1 MSSLHGIGVFLKV
14 VETRNFSEAGRG
26 LGVTTSAVSAT
37 VQRLEQKLGVRLL
50 NRTTRRVV
58 PTAEGLEF
66 YRRCKQIVA
75 DLEQA
80 EVSAGSSSLPS
91 GNLRVGA
98 PLGLGRIWLIPRLA
112 EFINSYPAVSLEV
125 ALGDTFPASSHEL
138 FDCFIHV
145 GEIRPSRMIVRKLA
159 SVNYVACA
167 SPQYLRERGWPQT
180 PEDLKNHVCL
190 SYRRPRNGLIR
201 QWRFRR
207 GRSIQTF
214 PPTNGLVLGSGDALI
229 AAAKAGLGLA
239 QVAEYYTSHEIE
251 SGALAEVMKRF
262 QVHAYDISIVFQ
274 QRRNMTQRLRVFVD
288 YIADVLGC
296 QPWRTEM
303 PPPAKKG
310 TITLTG

>member
-1 MSSLHGIGVFLKV
+1 MNSLHGISVFLKV
-14 VETRNFSEAGRG
+14 VETRSFSEAGRA
-26 LGVTTSAVSAT
+26 LGVTTSAVSAA

-50 NRTTRRVV
+50 NRTTRRVF

-66 YRRCKQIVA
+66 YGRCKQIVA

-80 EVSAGSSSLPS
+80 EVSAGSSKIPS

-98 PLGLGRIWLIPRLA
+98 PLGLGRIWLVPRLG

-125 ALGDTFPASSHEL
+125 ALGDTFPASSREL
-138 FDCFIHV
+138 FDCLIHV

-159 SVNYVACA
+159 SVNYVVCA

-180 PEDLKNHVCL
+180 PEDLKDHACL

-201 QWRFRR
+201 HWRFRR

-214 PPTNGLVLGSGDALI
+214 TPPNGLILGSGVALI

-239 QVAEYYTSHEIE
+239 QVAEYYTSPEIE
-251 SGALAEVMKRF
+251 SGALVEVMKRF
-262 QVHAYDISIVFQ
+262 KAPAYDISIVFQ

-288 YIADVLGC
+288 YIADVLGR
-296 QPWRTEM
+296 QPWRTE
-303 PPPAKKG
+303 KG
-310 TITLTG
+310 E